1 MEKRTIKV
9 VCAIIRKEDK
19 TLCTQRLR
27 KGPTYIAEHW
37 EFPGGKVKSNENDY
51 DALRREIKEEM
62 DWDIDVGKQLGSITY
77 EYPDFNIILTAYDCK
92 AHDYNFKLF
101 VHLNAKWLNT
111 SEFDSLEWTAAD
123 KKLIKT
129 IWK

>member
-1 MEKRTIKV
+1 MPNI
-9 VCAIIRKEDK
+9 
-19 TLCTQRLR
+19 
-27 KGPTYIAEHW
+27 G

-77 EYPDFNIILTAYDCK
+77 EYPDFNIILTAYDCR
-92 AHDYNFKLF
+92 AHNYNFKLF

>member
-19 TLCTQRLR
+19 ILCTQRLR
-27 KGPTYIAEHW
+27 TGPTYIAEHW

-77 EYPDFNIILTAYDCK
+77 EYPDFNIILTAYDCR

-101 VHLNAKWLNT
+101 VHLNAKWLNP

>member
-19 TLCTQRLR
+19 ILCTQRLG

-77 EYPDFNIILTAYDCK
+77 EYPDFNIILTAYDCR

>member
-19 TLCTQRLR
+19 ILCTQRLR
-27 KGPTYIAEHW
+27 QGPTYIAEHW

-77 EYPDFNIILTAYDCK
+77 EYPDFNIILTAYDCR

>member
-19 TLCTQRLR
+19 ILCTQRLR

-62 DWDIDVGKQLGSITY
+62 ELLGYILPDMDFKRDLKEFILIYLSAEKQ
-77 EYPDFNIILTAYDCK
+77 K
-92 AHDYNFKLF
+92 
-101 VHLNAKWLNT
+101 
-111 SEFDSLEWTAAD
+111 
-123 KKLIKT
+123 
-129 IWK
+129 

>member
-9 VCAIIRKEDK
+9 VCAVIHKEDK
-19 TLCTQRLR
+19 FLCTQRLR
-27 KGPTYIAEHW
+27 TGPTYIAEHW
-37 EFPGGKVKSNENDY
+37 EFPGGKVKSDENEY

-62 DWDIDVGKQLGSITY
+62 DWNIYVGGKLGSITY
-77 EYPDFNIILTAYDCK
+77 EYPDFNIILTAYDCM
-92 AHDYNFKLF
+92 ARDYNFKLF
-101 VHLNAKWLNT
+101 VHLDAKWLGID
-111 SEFDSLEWTAAD
+111 EFDSLEWTAAD

>member
-19 TLCTQRLR
+19 ILCTQQLR

-77 EYPDFNIILTAYDCK
+77 EYPDFNIILTAYDCR
-92 AHDYNFKLF
+92 AHNYNFKLF

-123 KKLIKT
+123 KKLINT

>member
-1 MEKRTIKV
+1 MVRW
-9 VCAIIRKEDK
+9 RK
-19 TLCTQRLR
+19 
-27 KGPTYIAEHW
+27 
-37 EFPGGKVKSNENDY
+37 
-51 DALRREIKEEM
+51 EIKEEM

-77 EYPDFNIILTAYDCK
+77 EYPDFNIILTAYDCR

>member
-19 TLCTQRLR
+19 ILCTQRLS

-77 EYPDFNIILTAYDCK
+77 EYPDFNIILTAYDCR
-92 AHDYNFKLF
+92 AHNYNFKLF